1 MADGK
6 VIIDTGLDTSG
17 IEKDLSK
24 MGKLAKTGLKAVATA
39 VSAVSTALGG
49 AAAAAVKVG
58 VSFESEMSKVSA
70 ISGAT
75 GDDLQKLTDKFGKDI
90 DKLVEAKSKEIMTV

>member
-1 MADGK
+1 
-6 VIIDTGLDTSG
+6 
-17 IEKDLSK
+17 
-24 MGKLAKTGLKAVATA
+24 MGKLAKTGLKTVATT

-75 GDDLQKLTDKFGKDI
+75 GDELQKLTDKAKEMGKNRYF
-90 DKLVEAKSKEIMTV
+90 LNSSAPEARR